1 MPVARK
7 LAMIAALLMAPAPA
21 LAQTA
26 PEQPAA
32 KPVKAKKICRSQI
45 PTGRRISESICMT
58 KAEWEAVDAAN
69 EANARGVINQLTRQA
84 STPAASPNPM
94 TGK

>member
-1 MPVARK
+1 MPVVRK
-7 LAMIAALLMAPAPA
+7 LAMIAALLLTAPAPA
-21 LAQTA
+21 QTT
-26 PEQPAA
+26 PEQPPA

-58 KAEWEAVDAAN
+58 QAEWDAVDAAN